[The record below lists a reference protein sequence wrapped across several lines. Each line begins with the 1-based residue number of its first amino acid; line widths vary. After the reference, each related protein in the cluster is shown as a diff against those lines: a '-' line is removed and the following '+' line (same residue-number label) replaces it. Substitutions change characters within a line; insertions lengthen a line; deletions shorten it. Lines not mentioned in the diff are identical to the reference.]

1 MVWRLVIIGQLALLA
16 CACSSSRYDNPEL
29 NQALADCTG
38 EAQDAFEA
46 ASPQPDQRGGW
57 QENYIKQCMG
67 EKGYENY

>member
-1 MVWRLVIIGQLALLA
+1 MVLRLVIIVQLALLA
-16 CACSSSRYDNPEL
+16 CACAAYDNPEL
-29 NQALADCTG
+29 NQALAECTG

-57 QENYIKQCMG
+57 QEDYIKQCMG

>member
-1 MVWRLVIIGQLALLA
+1 MVWRLVITMQLALLA
-16 CACSSSRYDNPEL
+16 CACAAYDSPEL
-29 NQALADCTG
+29 NQALADCSG

-57 QENYIKQCMG
+57 QEDYVKQCMA